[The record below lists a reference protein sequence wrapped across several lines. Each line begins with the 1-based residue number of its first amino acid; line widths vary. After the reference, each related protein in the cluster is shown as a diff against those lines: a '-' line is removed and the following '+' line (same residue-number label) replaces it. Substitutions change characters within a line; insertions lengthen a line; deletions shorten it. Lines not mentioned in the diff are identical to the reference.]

1 MRLLVLACVLGAFAC
16 SDVGMT
22 GTRGQISSR
31 QNLSEKCAR
40 NLDCAYGL
48 ECVEGGARPDG
59 GPAAAGKTCQYKSFG
74 DCEGESVNSSGLDAG
89 VADPSTISGQQQC
102 LSGQRCRNGHCTVQ
116 CVAKGDCRDNEACKI
131 GVCQGTSGKNA
142 QCYDNRDCPW
152 PETCFY
158 GQCATRQETQRCQT
172 DLDCGVGFRC
182 INGRCQ

>member
-1 MRLLVLACVLGAFAC
+1 MNRLALACALGLWAGWGCA
-16 SDVGMT
+16 DQARVNK
-22 GTRGQISSR
+22 
-31 QNLSEKCAR
+31 QNLNEKCGR
-40 NLDCAYGL
+40 NLDCLYGL
-48 ECVEGGARPDG
+48 ECVEGGGQPDG
-59 GPAAAGKTCQYKSFG
+59 GVAGKSCQYKSFA
-74 DCEGESVNSSGLDAG
+74 DCEGESSNGSGLDGGAT
-89 VADPSTISGQQQC
+89 DPGTISGQQQC

-116 CVAKGDCRDNEACKI
+116 CAAKGDCREGEACKI
-131 GVCQGTSGKNA
+131 GVCQRGSGRNA